1 MKQVGAEVAVLS
13 LGGIAHSSSIRV
25 GGDKMDD
32 MIASHIRR
40 KHNMMVGEMTSER
53 VKHTIGRAVAPQG
66 DGMVMA
72 VKGRDLVNG
81 HPSEGSVAE
90 EIGRAW
96 WREIGV
102 QSV

>member
-1 MKQVGAEVAVLS
+1 MVVDIGGGTTEVAVRS

-53 VKHTIGRAVAPQG
+53 VKHTLGRAVAPQG
-66 DGMVMA
+66 DGMVTA
-72 VKGRDLVNG
+72 VKGRELVNG
-81 HPSEGSVAE
+81 RPSEAIGSAA
-90 EIGRAW
+90 GRERGGA
-96 WREIGV
+96 
-102 QSV
+102 